1 LPLRPRR
8 LGCKYTFI
16 VNILLVYFV
25 VDEIPIEGT
34 GQWDKIKDVPL
45 FFTRHARELTNTL
58 IYFGGL
64 ATVVTWK

>member
-45 FFTRHARELTNTL
+45 FITRHARELTNTQV
-58 IYFGGL
+58 ICGGL
-64 ATVVTWK
+64 AALITGE